1 MQLFITPYI
10 RKGDDTIVVTNSLI
24 LHQCRKVLRMRLE
37 DSICVQDESLASER
51 YTIRIV
57 SWDDKQLQGT
67 IVHKDICTVSLSQ
80 VRMLV
85 AMPNR
90 WDKAE
95 LIVQKLSEI
104 GVTAI

>member
-1 MQLFITPYI
+1 MQLFVTSYVL
-10 RKGDDTIVVTNSLI
+10 RGEDTIIITNPVI

-37 DSICVQDESLASER
+37 DSICVQHESIATDR
-51 YTIRIV
+51 YIIRITA
-57 SWDDKQLQGT
+57 WDDKQLQGT
-67 IVHKDICTVSLSQ
+67 IIQKDICTVSLSQ

-90 WDKAE
+90 RDKAE

-104 GVTAI
+104 